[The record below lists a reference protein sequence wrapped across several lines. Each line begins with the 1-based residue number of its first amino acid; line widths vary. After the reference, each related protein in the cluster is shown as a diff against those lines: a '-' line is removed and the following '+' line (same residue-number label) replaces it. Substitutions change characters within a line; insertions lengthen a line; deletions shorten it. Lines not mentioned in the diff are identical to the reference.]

1 MGAFPQIKFY
11 IDLIAMILAIVTNST
26 LILLVITKSPQRL
39 GNYRHLICYFS
50 AISIVLALLHF
61 LVQPYVM
68 SEASFFIVMNLK
80 NSHLQNHPTAALLL
94 LSSVHGLFEVT
105 IYAISI
111 NFIFRYFALQRQDL
125 KEMYDLDIDK
135 ATYSGC
141 FYYTIDEY
149 GNKHWNWKELSG
161 IFLNHF
167 MKVIPLFIIFYF
179 GTKSYKIIR
188 GLISQGE
195 SEYSR
200 RLQTQLYKA
209 LVAQTLIPLICLF
222 LPIGVYSLSPLV
234 GFSIEWA
241 GLIFEGLL
249 ALYPAMDPIPI
260 IFLYLISDA
269 SFFLVMNLKD
279 GLFENYPTV
288 ALLLLDG
295 LAGLFDTTIHAI
307 SISFVFRY
315 FALQRQDLKNMY
327 GLDIEKTTYSGGFYW
342 TIDEYGDKIWNI
354 KEASGI
360 MVLNI
365 KKLIPLFIIFYFGT
379 KSYKIIRGLVSQGES
394 EYSRRLQTQLYKA
407 LVAQTLIPL
416 FFIFFPLAVYGMG
429 PFIGL
434 SIEWANLILGSF
446 FTVYP
451 ALDPIPIIFLVDDYR
466 NAFLN
471 FFRRIFSK
479 HQIAAVTFYDSN
491 MNTFQA

>member
-1 MGAFPQIKFY
+1 M
-11 IDLIAMILAIVTNST
+11 LLST
-26 LILLVITKSPQRL
+26 L
-39 GNYRHLICYFS
+39 
-50 AISIVLALLHF
+50 AF
-61 LVQPYVM
+61 LVEP
-68 SEASFFIVMNLK
+68 
-80 NSHLQNHPTAALLL
+80 
-94 LSSVHGLFEVT
+94 
-105 IYAISI
+105 
-111 NFIFRYFALQRQDL
+111 
-125 KEMYDLDIDK
+125 
-135 ATYSGC
+135 
-141 FYYTIDEY
+141 
-149 GNKHWNWKELSG
+149 
-161 IFLNHF
+161 
-167 MKVIPLFIIFYF
+167 
-179 GTKSYKIIR
+179 
-188 GLISQGE
+188 
-195 SEYSR
+195 
-200 RLQTQLYKA
+200 
-209 LVAQTLIPLICLF
+209 
-222 LPIGVYSLSPLV
+222 
-234 GFSIEWA
+234 
-241 GLIFEGLL
+241 
-249 ALYPAMDPIPI
+249 
-260 IFLYLISDA
+260 YLISDA

-315 FALQRQDLKNMY
+315 FALQREGRLRYFAGKFLCIWMAYPFVFGFIAMVILYQLGPNDQFRQDLKNMY